1 MAISYNYYNQL
12 KINAMNKFGMYN
24 VSLEMSIKGESPL
37 EVAKCIAEMIRSDAY
52 DLTYYIQNEETSELF
67 TVDLAEEDVDA
78 VLPLKRYEQFIVNI
92 TN

>member
-1 MAISYNYYNQL
+1 MAISYNSYNQL
-12 KINAMNKFGMYN
+12 KINVMNKFGMYK